1 MLNMRTYKLI
11 TLKRRDCP
19 HKGEK
24 IVLCT
29 ETNKI
34 EAARLTNEAQN
45 CAVLYS
51 ESSSTVAG
59 KLWIDYFLEPFL
71 SKVVINK
78 GQINPVYCRTE
89 LLSH

>member
-1 MLNMRTYKLI
+1 M
-11 TLKRRDCP
+11 RRDCP

-34 EAARLTNEAQN
+34 EAVRLTNEAQN

-51 ESSSTVAG
+51 ECSSTVASTVAG

-71 SKVVINK
+71 SKAVIK
-78 GQINPVYCRTE
+78 QAQINPVYCRTE

>member
-1 MLNMRTYKLI
+1 M
-11 TLKRRDCP
+11 RRDCP

-34 EAARLTNEAQN
+34 EAVRLTNEAQN

-51 ESSSTVAG
+51 ESSSTVASTVAG

-71 SKVVINK
+71 SKAVIKK